1 MSVQR
6 QTEAKIR
13 DLGERSKDI
22 KTVLI
27 IDDDPI
33 LRVVAESYFKS
44 RGSERIESAAN
55 GAEALKII
63 DARGAGIDFILCDLN
78 MPELDGVQFLRLLK
92 ERDYRGPIAILSGE
106 HEAVVVLAENL
117 ATKHELNLVG
127 ALRKPLN
134 FEQLDQLVRKSE
146 DHLQEYDKTSLS
158 DFKEC
163 DLKAALSGGQIRVFY
178 QPKIET
184 ATGRIA
190 GAEALVRWD
199 HPERGIVRPQHFV
212 PLAESSSLIE
222 ELTNQVIQTA
232 IEDAARWRKLKI
244 NFKVA
249 INLSVD
255 VLYNLNL
262 PDEIAARVDA
272 SELDRSQFIF
282 EITESRLLEQDTVPM
297 EVLARLRMMGFDLS
311 IDDFGTGYSNLEHLK
326 EFPFTEL
333 KIDQSFV
340 AHATTDHRA
349 KASVEASVS
358 LGKKL
363 GLRLVAEGVETAADW
378 GFIAKMG
385 VDQAQGYL
393 IAKPM
398 PMDALLE
405 WYFEYRAKCVNG
417 RPHFI

>member
-1 MSVQR
+1 MSAQ
-6 QTEAKIR
+6 QKTEAKIR
-13 DLGERSKDI
+13 ESDGPSKDV

-33 LRVVAESYFKS
+33 LRVVAESYFQS
-44 RGSERIESAAN
+44 RGAQNVESAVN

-63 DARGAGIDFILCDLN
+63 DAHGAGIDFILCDLN
-78 MPELDGVQFLRLLK
+78 MPQLDGVQFLRLLK

-106 HEAVVVLAENL
+106 HEAVVLLAENL
-117 ATKHELNLVG
+117 ATKHDLNLVG

-146 DHLQEYDKTSLS
+146 DHPKEYDKTGPSEL
-158 DFKEC
+158 KKC
-163 DLKAALSGGQIRVFY
+163 DLKAALSDGQIRVYY
-178 QPKIET
+178 QPKIDI

-199 HPERGIVRPQHFV
+199 HPERGIIRPHRFI

-222 ELTNQVIQTA
+222 DLTNQVIQAA
-232 IEDAARWRKLKI
+232 IKDVARWQKLKI
-244 NFKVA
+244 NFQVA

-262 PDEIAARVDA
+262 PDEIAAHVDA

-282 EITESRLLEQDTVPM
+282 EITESRLLEQNAIPM

-326 EFPFTEL
+326 EFPFSEL
-333 KIDQSFV
+333 KIDKSFV
-340 AHATTDHRA
+340 SNATTDHRA

-378 GFIAKMG
+378 EFISNMG
-385 VDQAQGYL
+385 VDQVQGFL

-398 PMDALLE
+398 PMDALFE
-405 WYFEYRAKCVNG
+405 WYFDYRAKYVNG
-417 RPHFI
+417 HPCFL

>member
-1 MSVQR
+1 M
-6 QTEAKIR
+6 
-13 DLGERSKDI
+13 DERSKDI

-44 RGSERIESAAN
+44 RGSDRIESAAN

-158 DFKEC
+158 DLKEC

-199 HPERGIVRPQHFV
+199 HPERGIVRPQHFI

-222 ELTNQVIQTA
+222 ELTNQVIQIT
-232 IEDAARWRKLKI
+232 IGDAARWRKLKI

-272 SELDRSQFIF
+272 SELDRSQFVF
-282 EITESRLLEQDTVPM
+282 EITESRLLEQNTVPM

-326 EFPFTEL
+326 EFPFNEL

-340 AHATTDHRA
+340 SNATTDNRA

-378 GFIAKMG
+378 EFISNMG
-385 VDQAQGYL
+385 VDQVQGFL

-398 PMDALLE
+398 PMDALFE
-405 WYFEYRAKCVNG
+405 WYFDYRAKYVNG
-417 RPHFI
+417 HPCFL